1 LSKASREGLVDRT
14 RPEALWKMQECITKM
29 RGAAADVFM
38 YLYCK
43 IPYIYMHL
51 MTVLVRTS
59 MPSNRTNTHIDE
71 LDELALIMLVT
82 FTTRFIARTVEL
94 SRKC

>member
-1 LSKASREGLVDRT
+1 
-14 RPEALWKMQECITKM
+14 
-29 RGAAADVFM
+29 M

-59 MPSNRTNTHIDE
+59 MPKQHSH
-71 LDELALIMLVT
+71 
-82 FTTRFIARTVEL
+82 
-94 SRKC
+94 

>member
-1 LSKASREGLVDRT
+1 
-14 RPEALWKMQECITKM
+14 MQECITKM

-59 MPSNRTNTHIDE
+59 MPKQHSH
-71 LDELALIMLVT
+71 
-82 FTTRFIARTVEL
+82 
-94 SRKC
+94 